1 MTHSRWSVVVPVKGT
16 AAAKSRFGGDPET
29 RSALALAMAL
39 DTVSAALA
47 AEAVSDVIVVTS
59 ESVGAQFESL
69 GASVVHDSGTSLNA
83 AVLRGIAAAAQGRAA
98 NLALMLGD
106 LPALAP
112 QELDFALGLAS
123 VSPLTMVPDASS
135 TGTTLLA
142 ALAGVSHIPAFGEG
156 SAAAHS
162 TSGYVALE
170 IASGSGLRTDVDT
183 LNDLDAL
190 LKAPGGSV
198 GRHTRAVLDSL
209 RPSIFV

>member
-1 MTHSRWSVVVPVKGT
+1 VTYKRWSVVIPVKGT
-16 AAAKSRFGGDPET
+16 AAGKSRFGGDPDI
-29 RSALALAMAL
+29 RAALALAMAL

-69 GASVVHDSGTSLNA
+69 GARVLHDAGTSLNA
-83 AVLRGIAAAAQGRAA
+83 AILSGIATAAQGPTA
-98 NLALMLGD
+98 NLAIMLGD

-112 QELDFALGLAS
+112 QEIDFALSLAS
-123 VSPLTMVPDASS
+123 VLPLSMVPDAAA

-142 ALAGVSHIPAFGEG
+142 ALGGNSHIPAFGEG

-183 LNDLDAL
+183 LNDLAAL
-190 LKAPGGSV
+190 LKAPGVSV
-198 GRHTRAVLDSL
+198 GRHTHTLLDSL
-209 RPSIFV
+209 RLSIFI